1 MSPAAPTDED
11 SRRLALLGEF
21 ALGDVAKWQALEPYA
36 RLLQARSG
44 WAMAILSFAGAA
56 PRWIATDGPA
66 RPTRGR
72 GFDLLALQEAQP
84 LVIVDTRADPR
95 CTSAAMATDAA
106 HWPAYA
112 GIALRVE
119 GCAIGTLSVA
129 HVEPR
134 GADAALLQSLRD
146 LAFMLEAL
154 LDARLEAARTRALL
168 VRGGDAILAGS
179 DWLWESD
186 ADGYMTWVSAS
197 AEMHTGEPASEEI
210 GRLGRH
216 YNAAPGEPYQA
227 SYEAYLRARAERR
240 PFKDAIAARQ
250 TPRGRLL
257 VSMSG
262 RPVFDPDGRFVGY
275 RGAARDVTAD
285 MARQQ
290 AADQERRAA
299 EGALRDK
306 RAAELASAAKS
317 EFLSRMSHE
326 MRTPLNAVI
335 GFAQLL
341 QMRSDAGQSVPVAQY
356 SEHILQSGRHLL
368 ALVNDVLDL
377 QQVETGRLNLA
388 PEAVDLAR
396 ALDTAWQ
403 MIEPAARARAIEMTG
418 RLDTRLHVWA
428 DPRRLQQVLLNLLS
442 NAVKYNR
449 SGGWLRCSV
458 ETTGDERVVLVIED
472 AGEGL
477 SADQLARL
485 FQPLER
491 LGRENSSV
499 EGSGLGLV
507 ITRALVR
514 EMNGSLTMTS
524 VPGQGSRV
532 RVELPRPPA
541 ASALPPAVPG
551 PVEASPASLRMLYV
565 EDNPINALLF
575 EEALKLR
582 GGIDLRI
589 AHDGPEALELLRD
602 WHPDVL
608 VLDAHLPSMSGYEVL
623 HRLRQEPRFA
633 ATPAF
638 MCSADALPDELQRA
652 REAGFAGYWSKPID
666 IAQVMR
672 ELAAVSAIAT
682 SARPVAD
689 APR

>member
-1 MSPAAPTDED
+1 MSHAPSSDEEQ
-11 SRRLALLGEF
+11 RRRAMQDEL
-21 ALGDVAKWQALEPYA
+21 ALGDAVAWQALAPFA
-36 RLLQARSG
+36 RLLQSRSG
-44 WAMAILSFAGAA
+44 WARATVAFADST
-56 PRWIATDGPA
+56 PRWSAGDGSAHPAT
-66 RPTRGR
+66 GR
-72 GFDLLALQEAQP
+72 DFDLLALHEPQRLDIP
-84 LVIVDTRADPR
+84 DTRLDAR
-95 CTSAAMATDAA
+95 CASAALAIDAA
-106 HWPAYA
+106 HWRAYA
-112 GIALRVE
+112 GVALRVD
-119 GCAIGTLSVA
+119 GLALGTLSVA

-134 GADAALLQSLRD
+134 RLDAATAQALGD
-146 LAFMLEAL
+146 LALALEAL
-154 LDARLEAARTRALL
+154 LGTRLDAARTRALL

-179 DWLWESD
+179 DWLWESN
-186 ADGYMTWVSAS
+186 AEGYMTWVSAS
-197 AEMHTGEPASEEI
+197 AELHTGEPAAAEI
-210 GRLGRH
+210 GRLGRD
-216 YNAAPGEPYQA
+216 YNGPPGEPYQA
-227 SYEAYLRARAERR
+227 SYEAYLLARSERR

-262 RPVFDPDGRFVGY
+262 RPVFDPDGLFIGY

-285 MARQQ
+285 MARRQ
-290 AADQERRAA
+290 AAEREQRAA
-299 EGALRDK
+299 ENALRDK
-306 RAAELASAAKS
+306 RAAEMASAAKS

-377 QQVETGRLNLA
+377 QQVETGRLNLSL
-388 PEAVDLAR
+388 EAVDLAR

-403 MIEPAARARAIEMTG
+403 LIEPAARARGIELTG
-418 RLDTRLHVWA
+418 RLDASLHVWA

-458 ETTGDERVVLVIED
+458 EPPGALGADRVALLIED

-477 SADQLARL
+477 TAEQLARL
-485 FQPLER
+485 FQPFER
-491 LGRENSSV
+491 LGRENSAI

-507 ITRALVR
+507 ITRALVK
-514 EMNGSLTMTS
+514 EMHGALSMS
-524 VPGQGSRV
+524 SEPGKGSRV
-532 RVELPRPPA
+532 RVELSRPPSDA
-541 ASALPPAVPG
+541 ALPPVAPRSAAAAV
-551 PVEASPASLRMLYV
+551 LRMLYV

-582 GGIDLRI
+582 GGIELRI
-589 AHDGPEALELLRD
+589 AHDGPEAIELLRQ

-608 VLDAHLPSMSGYEVL
+608 VLDAHLPSMSGYDVL
-623 HRLRQEPRFA
+623 RTLRQDARYT

-638 MCSADALPDELQRA
+638 MCSADAPPDGQQRA
-652 REAGFAGYWSKPID
+652 RDAGFAGYWSKPID

-672 ELAAVSAIAT
+672 DLATLAAQPAAAT
-682 SARPVAD
+682 R
-689 APR
+689 